1 MTKGSNLTDFGVP
14 QDAQNTKERAPER
27 LNGDAIGNA
36 ASTADLFPK
45 LVTMQRLC
53 GSSDFALL
61 SIQAHT
67 LLKPGQIEC
76 AMQSLGSQSLVNKFL
91 LDNAEFLLK
100 HIYSSPAPIV
110 FNPKD
115 ARAFDTSPAFVV
127 HTGPDDAT
135 HLAFPIQL
143 GTMGNGFVLFFNAG
157 AVLNNDLLIDLHR
170 KSLTVLREK
179 LRLAFG
185 ISAGAEN
192 LNDREIECLQLVGN
206 GMKSEAIGEQLNLSV
221 HTVNAYLGSATTKL
235 NAVNRIQAIAK
246 AIRLGIIA

>member
-1 MTKGSNLTDFGVP
+1 MTKGSTLTDFGAS
-14 QDAQNTKERAPER
+14 QDTQQERTPER
-27 LNGDAIGNA
+27 SSGAAVGNS

-53 GSSDFALL
+53 GGTDFALL
-61 SIQAHT
+61 SVQAHT

-76 AMQSLGSQSLVNKFL
+76 AMQSSGSQALVNKFIL
-91 LDNAEFLLK
+91 GHSDFLLK
-100 HIYSSPAPIV
+100 HLYSSPVPVI

-115 ARAFDTSPAFVV
+115 AAAFAASPAFVAN
-127 HTGPDDAT
+127 TGANDET
-135 HLAFPIQL
+135 HLAFPVQL
-143 GTMGNGFVLFFNAG
+143 GTIGNGFVLFFNVR

-170 KSLTVLREK
+170 KSLTVIREK
-179 LRLAFG
+179 MRLAFG
-185 ISAGAEN
+185 ISAGSEN

-246 AIRLGIIA
+246 AIRLGVIA

>member
-1 MTKGSNLTDFGVP
+1 MTKGSTLTDFGAP
-14 QDAQNTKERAPER
+14 QDTQNTQERAPER
-27 LNGDAIGNA
+27 LNGDAIGHA

-45 LVTMQRLC
+45 MVNMQRLC
-53 GSSDFALL
+53 GSTDFALL

-67 LLKPGQIEC
+67 LLKPGQLEC
-76 AMQSLGSQSLVNKFL
+76 AMQSSGSQALVSKFL
-91 LDNAEFLLK
+91 LDNSEFLLK
-100 HIYSSPAPIV
+100 HIYSSPCPIV

-115 ARAFDTSPAFVV
+115 AKAFDTSPAVV
-127 HTGPDDAT
+127 AHTGPDDVT
-135 HLAFPIQL
+135 HLAFPVQL

-170 KSLTVLREK
+170 KSLAVMREK

-185 ISAGAEN
+185 ISAGSEN

>member
-1 MTKGSNLTDFGVP
+1 MEFGAY
-14 QDAQNTKERAPER
+14 QDAQATQERAQER
-27 LNGDAIGNA
+27 SNGGTAGSA
-36 ASTADLFPK
+36 GSTSDLFPR

-53 GSSDFALL
+53 GSTAFALMT
-61 SIQAHT
+61 IQAHT

-76 AMQSLGSQSLVNKFL
+76 AIQSPGSEDVVSGFL
-91 LDNAEFLLK
+91 EENAELLLK
-100 HIYSSPAPIV
+100 HLYSSPCPIIFTPQEASAFEASPSCVIRSESGVETNLV
-110 FNPKD
+110 FP
-115 ARAFDTSPAFVV
+115 V
-127 HTGPDDAT
+127 
-135 HLAFPIQL
+135 QL
-143 GTMGNGFVLFFNAG
+143 GTMGNGFVVFFDARSM
-157 AVLNNDLLIDLHR
+157 LNNDVLIDLHR
-170 KSLTVLREK
+170 KSLTVMREK

-185 ISAGAEN
+185 MTTGSEN